1 MELLDKIDKLIPE
14 STYGKQK
21 SKDWFKF
28 RGLIVGTQ
36 TKKELSNLMKKM
48 EKSFKKSKDGLTQFE
63 LADMVN
69 QSIQKM
75 SVL

>member
-1 MELLDKIDKLIPE
+1 MELIDKIDKITVE
-14 STYGKQK
+14 STFGKQK

-28 RGLIVGTQ
+28 RGLIVGTKS
-36 TKKELSNLMKKM
+36 KKELSDLMKKM
-48 EKSFKKSKDGLTQFE
+48 EKSYRKAMGGLTKFE

-75 SVL
+75 SKL

>member
-1 MELLDKIDKLIPE
+1 MELLDKIDKLMVE
-14 STYGKQK
+14 STFGKQK

-28 RGLIVGTQ
+28 RGLIVGTKS
-36 TKKELSNLMKKM
+36 KKELGDLMKKM
-48 EKSFKKSKDGLTQFE
+48 EKSYRKAKSGLTEFE

-75 SVL
+75 SRL

>member
-1 MELLDKIDKLIPE
+1 MELLDKIDKLTLE

-48 EKSFKKSKDGLTQFE
+48 EKSFKKATGGLTQFE

-75 SVL
+75 SKL